1 MIYNDQHRHFVQFM
15 LRKGCVTK
23 DEAINFIAKV
33 TDSKLQNT
41 VFLS

>member
-23 DEAINFIAKV
+23 EKAIEFIAKV
-33 TDSKLQNT
+33 TECKLQKIL
-41 VFLS
+41 LS